1 MTASIGLVLAAAS
14 LLCVVDP
21 SPGVAAEQWWV
32 KHRLLG
38 KDGKQSKDVSGIG
51 CSATQGFPRECRVI
65 DDNLQEAQFVM
76 VKDGKIVAGDAARHI
91 HDTSKKKPL
100 ELDGEGVAYADGYFY
115 VIGSH
120 GHPRDKDRKLDPR
133 VDAAKIKERI
143 AASNQI
149 VRFRGANSRGAST
162 VERTDKLREAIAL
175 LHSLE
180 RAPPT
185 KCILKSVVDLLPS

>member
-1 MTASIGLVLAAAS
+1 M
-14 LLCVVDP
+14 
-21 SPGVAAEQWWV
+21 Q
-32 KHRLLG
+32 HRLLG
-38 KDGKQSKDVSGIG
+38 KDGKKSKDVSGIA
-51 CSATQGFPRECRVI
+51 CSATQGFARECRVI
-65 DDNLQEAQFVM
+65 DDNLQEAQFVT
-76 VKDGKIVAGDAARHI
+76 VKDGKIVAGDAVRHI
-91 HDTSKKKPL
+91 HETSKKKPL

-120 GHPRDKDRKLDPR
+120 GPRDKDRKLDPR

-143 AASNQI
+143 AASSQI
-149 VRFRGANSRGAST
+149 VPFRGANSRGAST
-162 VERTDKLREAIAL
+162 VERTDKLREVIAL